1 MALVVKWTLQANK
14 GLEKVIAYLE
24 AEWTFR
30 EILQLEKN
38 IIQVTSQIV
47 LFPDL
52 YPKSETYKDLHKAI
66 VDKNNYLVYRVNQ
79 KRTLLKSLIL
89 GELNKNRNTNSL

>member
-1 MALVVKWTLQANK
+1 MA
-14 GLEKVIAYLE
+14 KVISYLE

-38 IIQVTSQIV
+38 IIQVTSQII
-47 LFPDL
+47 LYPDL
-52 YPKSETYKDLHKAI
+52 YPKSETYKNLHKAI

-79 KRTLLKSLIL
+79 K
-89 GELNKNRNTNSL
+89 NSTIQIINFRGTKQKPKY